1 MIFSQREK
9 TLELMRGN
17 AAAADFLETIV
28 EVLHFWDD
36 LIDRDK
42 VIEDEAIH
50 EAFYKLLIALPRNS
64 FYREHFVVL
73 NTILMNAITNWHVA
87 NKFERE
93 GGEYE
98 QRIAYIL
105 RSSYVDL
112 VTNAALIVGG
122 PDYGRQVGEEIRRY
136 AHKETYEGY
145 LANLQQETAARAAQK
160 G

>member
-1 MIFSQREK
+1 MIFGAREQ
-9 TLELMRGN
+9 TIELMRGN
-17 AAAADFLETIV
+17 VAAADFLEMIV
-28 EVLHFWDD
+28 ELLHFWDD

-42 VIEDEAIH
+42 VLADEQINDAMY
-50 EAFYKLLIALPRNS
+50 ALLITLPRNP
-64 FYREHFVVL
+64 FYVAHFPVL
-73 NTILMNAITNWHVA
+73 NPILANSITNWHVA

-122 PDYGRQVGEEIRRY
+122 PAWACKVGEEIRRY
-136 AHKETYEGY
+136 AHKETYDGY
-145 LANLQQETAARAAQK
+145 LVNLEQERNAREAQK
-160 G
+160 E